1 MSGRELTKPDLD
13 RQLISEVAMDI
24 GKEMVAY
31 LEIQYPVQFA
41 TFNSGTKL
49 SIRNHIHNDIMAALD
64 TVNADE
70 IRARLD
76 RRKKH
81 RRDML
86 RRWRSIR
93 AEEGL

>member
-1 MSGRELTKPDLD
+1 
-13 RQLISEVAMDI
+13 MDI

-31 LEIQYPVQFA
+31 LEIMYPLQFA
-41 TFNSGTKL
+41 TFNGGTKL

-76 RRKKH
+76 LRKK
-81 RRDML
+81 RRRESL

-93 AEEGL
+93 SQEGI